1 MSSNGSAD
9 TKTLTLVS
17 HLSSMEEKLQSL
29 IPLNEGLANN
39 LSYLVDMAQ
48 ELGLSCVQLKGAH
61 MDLLSISVRQ
71 RALLHEIYIARHMLE
86 SSPTGNKQDESS
98 PPSLSPPLPP
108 SGVPFK
114 FPPTE

>member
-17 HLSSMEEKLQSL
+17 LLSSMEEKLQSL
-29 IPLNEGLANN
+29 IPQNEELANN
-39 LSYLVDMAQ
+39 LSYLADMAQ
-48 ELGLSCVQLKGAH
+48 GLGLSCVQLKGAH

-71 RALLHEIYIARHMLE
+71 RVLLHEISTARHMLE
-86 SSPTGNKQDESS
+86 SLPIGNKQDESLAQ
-98 PPSLSPPLPP
+98 SLSPPLPP